1 MSARLPSDFPLGTL
15 VVNLTGSFALGVLVG
30 ASATHRVAF
39 VLGTGFTGG
48 YTTFSTWMVE
58 SRAARRGRR
67 VVPLLRNLWLSMLR
81 ARHRRGGFLRRAG
94 DRVISAGL
102 KLDVYFGE
110 SLDSGRRMANEALMD
125 CFARHEL
132 EVAALYRGIEG
143 FGIGRRIHTERF
155 PDISTDLP
163 LIAEAIDTRER
174 IEAVLPD
181 VHAIVDKGL
190 VTIEHSLLAVG
201 EDVAPPSSP
210 TVPGPPAG

>member
-1 MSARLPSDFPLGTL
+1 M
-15 VVNLTGSFALGVLVG
+15 
-30 ASATHRVAF
+30 
-39 VLGTGFTGG
+39 
-48 YTTFSTWMVE
+48 
-58 SRAARRGRR
+58 
-67 VVPLLRNLWLSMLR
+67 
-81 ARHRRGGFLRRAG
+81 
-94 DRVISAGL
+94 ISAGL

-125 CFARHEL
+125 CFARHGL

-181 VHAIVDKGL
+181 VDAIVDKGL
-190 VTIEHSLLAVG
+190 VTIEHSLVAVG
-201 EDVAPPSSP
+201 EDVRTAEFPDGAGS
-210 TVPGPPAG
+210 PAG